1 MVPVTSTLAPPEPAI
16 APRPSVTPHRP
27 SLAGRLRADLRGM
40 YIIWYRDV
48 LRYVRDRIRIVTAL
62 GQPILYLFIF
72 GTGLSSAFA
81 LGRGGSPSA
90 SVTYVTFMFPGVL
103 AMTVIFTAI
112 FSAMSIVWDREFGF
126 LREILVAP
134 ISRPAVAI
142 GKALGGSTVACFQ
155 GGIVLLLGP
164 FVGVPLTPG
173 LLLQVVPLLFLLS
186 FCLSCVGI
194 AIASRMKTMEGFQVL
209 MNFFLMPM
217 IFLSG
222 AFFPVNG
229 LPGWLMVLTRV
240 DPAAYGVDPI
250 RRAVLL
256 ATGADQAAVDAL
268 SLTLFGGT
276 VPVLVEVLV
285 LAGCSAL
292 ALMIAVRWFARQE

>member
-1 MVPVTSTLAPPEPAI
+1 MGKRV
-16 APRPSVTPHRP
+16 
-27 SLAGRLRADLRGM
+27 RADLRGA

-48 LRYVRDRIRIVTAL
+48 LRYWRDRTRIVAAL

-81 LGRGGSPSA
+81 VGRGAGA
-90 SVTYVTFMFPGVL
+90 EVDFRVFMFPGVL
-103 AMTVIFTAI
+103 AMTVIFTSV

-134 ISRPAVAI
+134 LSRTAVAV
-142 GKALGGSTVACFQ
+142 GKALGGATVACFQ
-155 GGIVLLLGP
+155 AGIVLLLGP
-164 FVGVPLTPG
+164 IVGVPLTLG
-173 LLLQVVPLLFLLS
+173 LVLQVVPLLFLLA

-194 AIASRMKTMEGFQVL
+194 AIASRMRTMEGFQVL

-222 AFFPVNG
+222 AFFPLNG
-229 LPGWLMVLTRV
+229 LPAWLELLTRL

-250 RRAVLL
+250 RRAVLEAVGTDP
-256 ATGADQAAVDAL
+256 ATIRAL
-268 SLTLFGGT
+268 GLTLFGEL
-276 VPVLVEVLV
+276 VPVSTAVLV
-285 LAGCSAL
+285 LGACSLLAL
-292 ALMIAVRWFARQE
+292 ALAVRWFSAQE